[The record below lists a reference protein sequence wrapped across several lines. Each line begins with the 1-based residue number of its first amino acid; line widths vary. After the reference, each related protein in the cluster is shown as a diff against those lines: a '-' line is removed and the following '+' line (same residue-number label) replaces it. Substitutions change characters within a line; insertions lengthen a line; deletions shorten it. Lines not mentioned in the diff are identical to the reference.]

1 MAEGHGWG
9 GAPRPGSNHPALAS
23 ARVKASQAFT
33 PSLSK
38 EGSVCWHLRRPQ

>member
-9 GAPRPGSNHPALAS
+9 GASCAGSNHPAL
-23 ARVKASQAFT
+23 RLRQRR

-38 EGSVCWHLRRPQ
+38 EGSLFS